1 MRTFVKKLTSAA
13 VALCAVAVSI
23 PETQAAK
30 VTLDGFGY
38 YALKKKVTYYGNNSV
53 PKQSGRYKSLG
64 SDYYHKLAY
73 QMDFITN
80 RSNSQ
85 SGSLSWEF
93 WAMPYLGST
102 SGIII
107 MTRQLQPFGP
117 RKSFKNLEKEGLGI
131 YIDRKR
137 FPEMNLWE
145 YTRKG
150 WQFRDALSFTRKTFL

>member
-1 MRTFVKKLTSAA
+1 MISFSKKLTSAVA
-13 VALCAVAVSI
+13 ALCAVALSI
-23 PETQAAK
+23 PEASAAK

-38 YALKKKVTYYGNNSV
+38 YALKKKVTYYGNKSV
-53 PKQSGRYKSLG
+53 PNQSGRYSSLG
-64 SDYYHKLAY
+64 SDYYHKLSY

-80 RSNSQ
+80 RSNKQ

-107 MTRQLQPFGP
+107 MTRQLKPFKA

-145 YTRKG
+145 FTREG
-150 WQFRDALSFTRKTFL
+150 WKFRDALSFTRKTWL